1 MSLHSR
7 QTGSPGAPEIVSGLR
22 EIADSYDAAFCDVWG
37 VLHDGR
43 SARSDAVNALR
54 EFRQRRGPVILLSN
68 APRPVS
74 DVKAQFAK
82 LGVPDDCYDAIL
94 TSGVL
99 ARDDLARRIAGR
111 ELKLLH
117 IGPERD
123 RGVFAGLRIGCVQSD
138 EAELVLCTGLFDDD
152 TETPEDYR
160 ETLSGLQNRQLAL
173 LCVNPDILVQRGGK
187 LVYCAGAL
195 ARLYEQLGG
204 TAIYYGKP
212 HAPIY
217 DAALKLA
224 RERAAR
230 IDLRVL
236 VMGDGLETDIR
247 GANAAGLDALFIADG
262 VHGQDIGE
270 MTPAAVEKLC
280 SKSGVFVRAAMR
292 ALVW

>member
-1 MSLHSR
+1 MHSR
-7 QTGSPGAPEIVSGLR
+7 QTSSPHAPEILSGLR

-43 SARSDAVNALR
+43 SARDDAVDALR
-54 EFRQRRGPVILLSN
+54 KFRQKRGPVILLSN
-68 APRPVS
+68 APRPVG
-74 DVKAQFAK
+74 DVEAQFAR
-82 LGVPDDCYDAIL
+82 LGVPNDCYDAIL

-99 ARDDLARRIAGR
+99 AREDLTRRSAGR

-123 RGVFAGLRIGCVQSD
+123 RGVFARLQIICVQAD

-160 ETLSGLQNRQLAL
+160 GTLCGLKNRRLAL
-173 LCVNPDILVQRGGK
+173 LCVNPDIIVKRGGK

-195 ARLYEQLGG
+195 ARLYQQLGG

-212 HAPIY
+212 HAAIY
-217 DAALKLA
+217 AAALKLV
-224 RERAAR
+224 REHAVRN
-230 IDLRVL
+230 DLRVL
-236 VMGDGLETDIR
+236 VLGDGLETDIR

-262 VHGQDIGE
+262 IHGEDIRE
-270 MTPAAVEKLC
+270 MTPVAIEKLC
-280 SKSGVFVRAAMR
+280 SELGVFAVATMR